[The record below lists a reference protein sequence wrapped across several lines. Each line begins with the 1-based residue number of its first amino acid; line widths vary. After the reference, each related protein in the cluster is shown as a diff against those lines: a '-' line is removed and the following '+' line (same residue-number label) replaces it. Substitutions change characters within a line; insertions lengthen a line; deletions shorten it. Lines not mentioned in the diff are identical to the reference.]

1 MLTVVGDEA
10 IEDGIDGRSLLDSIA
25 REGARRM
32 LLAALETEV
41 AAYVETHTADRDTEG
56 HALVVRNGKGRTRK
70 VTLGSGTIAV
80 NAPRVNDRRVGAD
93 GQRCKFTS
101 RILPPYMR
109 RSPKVAEVLPILY
122 LRGLSTGDFRE
133 ALAALLGKDA
143 AGLSATNIAR
153 LTAEWEAE
161 YRAFQKRSLADRDYV
176 YVWVD
181 GIHFN
186 VRLEDDRL
194 CTLVMIGLRPDGTK
208 ELIAVE
214 DGYRESAESWKTVLR
229 DLKRRGMH
237 SPVVAVGDGALGF
250 WAAVRDVWPK
260 TREQRD
266 WFHKLGNI
274 LDKLPRRLQPRVK
287 AALHEVMY
295 AETREQAREAI
306 SRFEAEY
313 GAKYEK
319 AVTTLEK
326 DADALLTFF
335 DFPAEHWKHLRTSNV
350 IESPF
355 ATVRLR
361 QRVTKGAGSR
371 TKGLLMAYKL
381 LDMAQARW
389 RRLDG
394 AHLLPLVRAG
404 ITFVDGVQQATKGR
418 SRRSARAASTGQHRS
433 GAAPFYASSSSNA
446 LASFRSRVAKPS
458 VNQA

>member
-1 MLTVVGDEA
+1 MLKVVGNEAAPDEL
-10 IEDGIDGRSLLDSIA
+10 DGPSLLDEIA

-32 LLAALETEV
+32 LVAALETEV
-41 AAYVETHTADRDTEG
+41 AAYLEAHRDERDGDG

-70 VTLGSGTIAV
+70 VTVGTGTIPV
-80 NAPRVNDRRVGAD
+80 NAPRVNDRRTGQD
-93 GQRCKFTS
+93 GERRRFTS

-109 RSPKVAEVLPILY
+109 RSPNVAEVLPVLY

-133 ALAALLGKDA
+133 ALAALLGDDA

-153 LTAEWEAE
+153 LTNVWEME

-181 GIHFN
+181 GVHFN

-194 CTLVMIGLRPDGTK
+194 CTLVMIGVRPDGTK
-208 ELIAVE
+208 ELISVE

-229 DLKRRGMH
+229 DL
-237 SPVVAVGDGALGF
+237 
-250 WAAVRDVWPK
+250 
-260 TREQRD
+260 
-266 WFHKLGNI
+266 
-274 LDKLPRRLQPRVK
+274 DKLPKRLQPRVK

-295 AETREQAREAI
+295 AETRKRAREAI
-306 SRFEAEY
+306 TRFATEY
-313 GAKYEK
+313 GAKYPK

-326 DADALLTFF
+326 DADVLLTFF

-361 QRVTKGAGSR
+361 QRMTKGAGSR
-371 TKGLLMAYKL
+371 SKGLLMAYKL
-381 LDMAQARW
+381 LAMAQARW

-394 AHLLPLVRAG
+394 AYLLPLVRAG
-404 ITFVDGVQQATKGR
+404 TVFADGIRQGDRAHRTRLKAGVGAGHGTTP
-418 SRRSARAASTGQHRS
+418 SALFTPLV
-433 GAAPFYASSSSNA
+433 AP
-446 LASFRSRVAKPS
+446 
-458 VNQA
+458 

>member
-1 MLTVVGDEA
+1 MQLVTALVAPLVSSRAHGVGAHGNAARNQRPPLPLNGYVLPAASSATAANGPADDGANARRQPSAACDETKHHSVRSDRSIRKA
-10 IEDGIDGRSLLDSIA
+10 HAPPASGARGRSRA
-25 REGARRM
+25 PA
-32 LLAALETEV
+32 T
-41 AAYVETHTADRDTEG
+41 
-56 HALVVRNGKGRTRK
+56 RT
-70 VTLGSGTIAV
+70 
-80 NAPRVNDRRVGAD
+80 P
-93 GQRCKFTS
+93 
-101 RILPPYMR
+101 
-109 RSPKVAEVLPILY
+109 
-122 LRGLSTGDFRE
+122 TGDFRE
-133 ALAALLGKDA
+133 ALAALLGDDA

-153 LTAEWEAE
+153 LTNEWEVE

-181 GIHFN
+181 GVHFN

-194 CTLVMIGLRPDGTK
+194 CTLVMIGVRPDGTK
-208 ELIAVE
+208 ELITVE
-214 DGYRESAESWKTVLR
+214 DGYRASAESWKTVLR
-229 DLKRRGMH
+229 DLKRRGMRP
-237 SPVVAVGDGALGF
+237 PVVAVGDGALGF

-266 WFHKLGNI
+266 WFHKLGNV
-274 LDKLPRRLQPRVK
+274 LDKIPKRLQPRVK

-295 AETREQAREAI
+295 AETREQAREAVQ
-306 SRFEAEY
+306 RFATEY
-313 GAKYEK
+313 GAKYPK

-404 ITFVDGVQQATKGR
+404 IVFVDGVQQEGKASKPR
-418 SRRSARAASTGQHRS
+418 ARAA
-433 GAAPFYASSSSNA
+433 
-446 LASFRSRVAKPS
+446 
-458 VNQA
+458 

>member
-1 MLTVVGDEA
+1 MLRVVEGESA
-10 IEDGIDGRSLLDSIA
+10 QGEMDGQSLLDELA

-32 LLAALETEV
+32 LLTALETEV
-41 AAYVETHTADRDTEG
+41 VAYLEAHAAERDAAG
-56 HALVVRNGKGRTRK
+56 HALVVRNGKSRTRK
-70 VTLGSGTIAV
+70 VTLGAGTITV
-80 NAPRVNDRRVGAD
+80 SAPRVNDRRLGDD
-93 GQRCKFTS
+93 GERRRFTS

-109 RSPKVAEVLPILY
+109 RSPKVAEVLPVLY

-153 LTAEWEAE
+153 LTNEWETE
-161 YRAFQKRSLADRDYV
+161 YRAFQKSSLADREYV

-181 GIHFN
+181 GVHFN

-194 CTLVMIGLRPDGTK
+194 CTLVMIGVRPDGTK

-229 DLKRRGMH
+229 DLKRRGLRP
-237 SPVVAVGDGALGF
+237 PVVTVGDGALGF

-274 LDKLPRRLQPRVK
+274 LDKLPQRLQPRVK

-306 SRFEAEY
+306 TRFATEY
-313 GAKYEK
+313 SPKYPK

-326 DADALLTFF
+326 DADVLLTFF

-404 ITFVDGVQQATKGR
+404 ITFVDGVQHATKGR
-418 SRRSARAASTGQHRS
+418 RASARAA
-433 GAAPFYASSSSNA
+433 
-446 LASFRSRVAKPS
+446 
-458 VNQA
+458 

>member
-1 MLTVVGDEA
+1 
-10 IEDGIDGRSLLDSIA
+10 
-25 REGARRM
+25 
-32 LLAALETEV
+32 
-41 AAYVETHTADRDTEG
+41 
-56 HALVVRNGKGRTRK
+56 
-70 VTLGSGTIAV
+70 V
-80 NAPRVNDRRVGAD
+80 NAPRVNDRRTDQD
-93 GQRCKFTS
+93 GERRRFTS

-109 RSPKVAEVLPILY
+109 RSPKVVEVLPVLY

-133 ALAALLGKDA
+133 ALAALLGDDA

-153 LTAEWEAE
+153 LTNEWETE
-161 YRAFQKRSLADRDYV
+161 YRVFQQRSLADRDYV

-181 GIHFN
+181 GVHFN

-194 CTLVMIGLRPDGTK
+194 CTLVMIGVRPDGTK
-208 ELIAVE
+208 ELITVE

-229 DLKRRGMH
+229 DLKRRGMRA
-237 SPVVAVGDGALGF
+237 PVVAVGDGALGF

-274 LDKLPRRLQPRVK
+274 LDKLPKRLQPRVK

-295 AETREQAREAI
+295 AETRAQARDAMK
-306 SRFEAEY
+306 RFTTEY
-313 GAKYEK
+313 GAKYPK
-319 AVTTLEK
+319 AVATLNK
-326 DADALLTFF
+326 DADALTFF
-335 DFPAEHWKHLRTSNV
+335 DFPAEHWTHLRTSNV

-389 RRLDG
+389 RRLNG

-404 ITFVDGVQQATKGR
+404 IGFLDGVQQEGASPT
-418 SRRSARAASTGQHRS
+418 AAPPAAPSPRS
-433 GAAPFYASSSSNA
+433 GRVC
-446 LASFRSRVAKPS
+446 RSLR
-458 VNQA
+458 

>member
-1 MLTVVGDEA
+1 MLKVVGDESA
-10 IEDGIDGRSLLDSIA
+10 QDEADGRSVLDEIA

-41 AAYVETHTADRDTEG
+41 TAYLEAHGTEFDADG

-70 VTLGSGTIAV
+70 ITLGAGTIAV
-80 NAPRVNDRRVGAD
+80 SAPRVNDRRLDSD
-93 GQRCKFTS
+93 GERRRFTS

-109 RSPKVAEVLPILY
+109 RSPKVAEVLPVLY

-153 LTAEWEAE
+153 LTAEWETE
-161 YRAFQKRSLADRDYV
+161 YRGFQKQSLADRDYV

-181 GIHFN
+181 GVHFN

-194 CTLVMIGLRPDGTK
+194 CTLVMIGVRPDGTK

-229 DLKRRGMH
+229 DLKRRGMRP
-237 SPVVAVGDGALGF
+237 PVVAVGDGALGF
-250 WAAVRDVWPK
+250 WQAVRDVWPK

-266 WFHKLGNI
+266 WFHKLSNI
-274 LDKLPRRLQPRVK
+274 LDKLPKRLQPRVK

-295 AETREQAREAI
+295 AETREQAREAVT
-306 SRFEAEY
+306 RFAIEY
-313 GAKYEK
+313 SPKYPK
-319 AVTTLEK
+319 AVATLEK
-326 DADALLTFF
+326 DADVLLTFF

-361 QRVTKGAGSR
+361 QRITKGAGSR
-371 TKGLLMAYKL
+371 TKRLLMAYKL

-404 ITFVDGVQQATKGR
+404 IVFVDGVRQEGKANKTRAT
-418 SRRSARAASTGQHRS
+418 AA
-433 GAAPFYASSSSNA
+433 
-446 LASFRSRVAKPS
+446 
-458 VNQA
+458 

>member
-1 MLTVVGDEA
+1 MLRVVGDEA
-10 IEDGIDGRSLLDSIA
+10 VEDGVDGRFLLDEIA

-32 LLAALETEV
+32 LVAALEAEV
-41 AAYVETHTADRDTEG
+41 AAYVEAHRDERDEHG

-70 VTLGSGTIAV
+70 VTVGAGTIPV
-80 NAPRVNDRRVGAD
+80 SAPRVNDRRID
-93 GQRCKFTS
+93 GDGERRRFTS

-109 RSPKVAEVLPILY
+109 RSPKVAEVLPVLY

-133 ALAALLGKDA
+133 ALVSLLGDNA

-153 LTAEWEAE
+153 LTNEWEGE
-161 YRAFQKRSLADRDYV
+161 YCAFQKRSLADRDYV

-181 GIHFN
+181 GVHFN

-194 CTLVMIGLRPDGTK
+194 CTLVMIGVRPDGTK

-229 DLKRRGMH
+229 DLKRRGMRP
-237 SPVVAVGDGALGF
+237 PVVAVGDGALGF

-274 LDKLPRRLQPRVK
+274 LDKLPKRLQARVK

-295 AETREQAREAI
+295 AETRAQAREAVQ
-306 SRFEAEY
+306 RFAGEY
-313 GAKYEK
+313 GAKYPK

-394 AHLLPLVRAG
+394 AHLLPVVRAA
-404 ITFVDGVQQATKGR
+404 IVFVDGVQQEGKANKTR
-418 SRRSARAASTGQHRS
+418 ARAA
-433 GAAPFYASSSSNA
+433 
-446 LASFRSRVAKPS
+446 
-458 VNQA
+458 